1 MRRILIGAAGIL
13 ILATVVTAGAIAM
26 SSPKAETFKGGWGQ
40 RGASGLVSAPAP
52 QGQEAPSQAGAFDK
66 TKHVILRQKSVVFID
81 SNPKAA
87 RGDQLVV
94 QGSVLKPGTTHR
106 IGLFSVR
113 CQLVAPHKNALFDCN
128 ATFNLHG
135 PFPAGR
141 SITSQGWSSNATTW
155 TNAITGGTGR
165 YANVTGQV
173 HLHNIRKTNDIDT
186 WFYLNHVR

>member
-1 MRRILIGAAGIL
+1 MRRILIGAAGIS
-13 ILATVVTAGAIAM
+13 ILATVVTVGAIAM
-26 SSPKAETFKGGWGQ
+26 SSPKAHTVKGGWGH
-40 RGASGLVSAPAP
+40 RGASGSVSARAP
-52 QGQEAPSQAGAFDK
+52 RGQAAPSQAGAFDK
-66 TKHVILRQKSVVFID
+66 TKHVILRQKTVAFID

-94 QGSVLKPGTTHR
+94 AGSMLKPSSR
-106 IGLFSVR
+106 LKIGLFSVR

-128 ATFNLHG
+128 ATFNFHG
-135 PFPAGR
+135 PFPLGR
-141 SITSQGWSSNATTW
+141 SLTSQGWSSNATTW

-165 YANVTGQV
+165 YSNVAGQV